1 MINLLEKIGISRN
14 KNSSSASKDF
24 DSQITKE
31 LKEICSE
38 IERTNIW
45 FQTETDENLIDASIH
60 QREALNA
67 RYRYLISKLRPCEN
81 PPITEENPTQ

>member
-1 MINLLEKIGISRN
+1 MINLLKKIGIHKSHTKQPSEKIN
-14 KNSSSASKDF
+14 
-24 DSQITKE
+24 SQITKE

-45 FQTETDENLIDASIH
+45 FQAETDENLIDASIH

-67 RYRYLISKLRPCEN
+67 RYRYLISKLKPCEN
-81 PPITEENPTQ
+81 SPITEENPIQ